1 MRKILLYKNKV
12 KIYDRATYYKLFGGV
27 SKDYNGMIKG
37 TPILLNINGTLVDI
51 KSLSD
56 AAVHKRDLAEIEKYV
71 ANVITVNK
79 PAIIEFRLI

>member
-12 KIYDRATYYKLFGGV
+12 KTYDRATYYKMFGGV
-27 SKDYNGMIKG
+27 SKDYTGMIKG

-71 ANVITVNK
+71 TNVITVNK